1 MKPNTSLERC
11 GNCGAVYSPDDRF
24 CSTCG
29 ATRDQKKAAP
39 TSARRGTWLVLSFSV
54 ALLAILG
61 VVAFIYFSAPERH
74 AESPVGRVTVHG
86 QPGLA
91 IVPGS
96 TSTAFVG
103 AGDGLVASRD
113 RGASWQAVPST
124 GPISAAGAS
133 TASGGVGY
141 LAGSGLWRIDSTGLA
156 PVQTNLQTGGVAA
169 LAVDP
174 DDARRV
180 YAIVRSRGL
189 MASADGGATWQLL
202 GSGIPSDANS
212 IAFAGGATAR
222 FFVGTAQ
229 HGVFASSDGQ
239 AWTNA
244 SGFVNGALPTHN
256 VTGVAFDARSGDQYV
271 GPSGQA
277 ASGALYVGTD
287 IGVFKSI
294 DSGLSWSSMPFHHSI
309 VALAVA
315 ADGSHLMLAVDS
327 DGNVYRSQDG
337 GNSWTP

>member
-1 MKPNTSLERC
+1 MYR
-11 GNCGAVYSPDDRF
+11 PDDRF

-29 ATRDQKKAAP
+29 ATRGQPKAAP
-39 TSARRGTWLVLSFSV
+39 TSARRVTWLILTITV

-74 AESPVGRVTVHG
+74 AETPVGRVTTRG
-86 QPGLA
+86 QPALA

-96 TSTAFVG
+96 TATAFVG
-103 AGDGLVASRD
+103 TGDGLLASRD
-113 RGASWQAVPST
+113 RGASWQVVSST
-124 GPISAAGAS
+124 GPITAAGAS

-141 LAGSGLWRIDSTGLA
+141 LAGSGLWRIASTGIA
-156 PVQTNLQTGGVAA
+156 PVQTNLPTSEVTAIAG
-169 LAVDP
+169 DP
-174 DDARRV
+174 DDPRRL

-189 MASADGGATWQLL
+189 LASGDGGATWQLL

-212 IAFAGGATAR
+212 LALPSGATAR
-222 FFVGTAQ
+222 FFVGTTQ

-239 AWTNA
+239 GWTNA

-256 VTGVAFDARSGDQYV
+256 VTAVAFDARSGDQYV

-277 ASGALYVGTD
+277 ASGALYAGTD

-294 DSGLSWSSMPFHHSI
+294 DSGLSWSSMPFHHPI

-315 ADGSHLMLAVDS
+315 ADGSHFMLALDS

-337 GNSWTP
+337 GNSWGR